1 MICIDI
7 SSNGAQLM
15 PVKGAVSHLF
25 HNLIYAISAR
35 QPEKRASGGREWKDL
50 ITTPLI
56 NKKNIS
62 VAQKE
67 RKKTG
72 SRDTGTARYK

>member
-35 QPEKRASGGREWKDL
+35 QPGRKSIKWKEMVKFHNN
-50 ITTPLI
+50 TI
-56 NKKNIS
+56 NK
-62 VAQKE
+62 
-67 RKKTG
+67 
-72 SRDTGTARYK
+72 